1 MEFKINNNGDSVKTM
16 TEHYLNL
23 SKAIEAMSKALN
35 EMHPHGRNYQT
46 CDSPTQSHAR
56 DVDALMVCHASLQN
70 IRDLR
75 DNYLECLAPQ
85 V

>member
-1 MEFKINNNGDSVKTM
+1 MEFKINNNGDTYETYVINYRS
-16 TEHYLNL
+16 LCD
-23 SKAIEAMSKALN
+23 AINEMSRVLN

-75 DNYLECLAPQ
+75 DDYLECLAPQ
-85 V
+85 I